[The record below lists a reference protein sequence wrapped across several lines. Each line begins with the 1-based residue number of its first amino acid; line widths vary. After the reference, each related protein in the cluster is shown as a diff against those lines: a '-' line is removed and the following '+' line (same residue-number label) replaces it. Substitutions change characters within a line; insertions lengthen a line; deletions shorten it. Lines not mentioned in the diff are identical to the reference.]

1 MGNGAP
7 QNQKAVAVLWCRML
21 QFQRWTAYH
30 EPIMISCFRTG
41 HYFHHSHWVFL
52 FQTIYNNHDHLLSCT
67 TCGISPLNSSL
78 LCRNENLSTAELR
91 WGRQTSAIYIIQCAK
106 LLSIPP
112 TNPAETQWVW
122 REWRINNVL
131 QELETFWDVLYMS
144 KHTAVIQNP
153 SQHVYDLLRVSIL
166 AKARRRV
173 RRARLQ
179 RHWRWTNTK
188 QSFQYNHFTP
198 PTDQNQTL

>member
-30 EPIMISCFRTG
+30 EPIMISCFQTG
-41 HYFHHSHWVFL
+41 HYFHRSHWVFL
-52 FQTIYNNHDHLLSCT
+52 FQTIFNNHDHLLSCT

-122 REWRINNVL
+122 REWRINYYTCLNIQRSSKIPHSTFMTSYGFQSWQKPVEESAVPGCRDTEGEQTPNRASSIITSLLL
-131 QELETFWDVLYMS
+131 QIKTKHYNCALE
-144 KHTAVIQNP
+144 
-153 SQHVYDLLRVSIL
+153 
-166 AKARRRV
+166 
-173 RRARLQ
+173 
-179 RHWRWTNTK
+179 
-188 QSFQYNHFTP
+188 
-198 PTDQNQTL
+198 